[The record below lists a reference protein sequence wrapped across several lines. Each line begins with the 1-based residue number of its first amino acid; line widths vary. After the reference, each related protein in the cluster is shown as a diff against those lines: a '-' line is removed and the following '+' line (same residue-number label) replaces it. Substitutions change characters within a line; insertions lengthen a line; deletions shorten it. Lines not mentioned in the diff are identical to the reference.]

1 MHEGKNMGIMTTLK
15 KPTAEREVDSPHHAC
30 AGYLIWGAGHQQ
42 RGQMMGEASVREPL
56 GLLMAYHDHRVV
68 GMPSHPAVE
77 WQRGLLLGWKVVHG
91 LYNLTVALA

>member
-1 MHEGKNMGIMTTLK
+1 VSCHLFNDGILSFLK
-15 KPTAEREVDSPHHAC
+15 DLPQKGGGLPHHAC
-30 AGYLIWGAGHQQ
+30 AGYLIRGAGHQQ